1 MNTCERF
8 QKLIEEHLADEIS
21 AADREALDAHAA
33 SCAECRELL
42 TLHQKLAE
50 LGDEIPMPAESRFA
64 EMRESVLAVSGTRG
78 SDTQRAK
85 PRGFLVDLAHLWQ
98 SYPLPAGLATAA
110 VLILAVFLGRWSPR
124 SQSLETQLVGDASH
138 WVTTEGE
145 SLQDAWNS
153 PYSFRNVAV
162 RPTPQGRLSLSF
174 DASRHVEMQV
184 AQSSPL
190 AREVLLHAILEPTS
204 MGSRLSAM
212 NATTQMHDPRL
223 EQALLLTMLNDPDPT
238 ARINALSVVARYPYD
253 DAIQQA
259 YLQSLRQDPDV
270 ELRLQVLEQLARQG
284 VATQT
289 IRNAVADDDPYGS
302 LLLMRQATQTW

>member
-1 MNTCERF
+1 MNTCDRF

-33 SCAECRELL
+33 SCPECRELL
-42 TLHQKLAE
+42 VLHEKLVD
-50 LGDEIPMPAESRFA
+50 LGDEIPMPSEAQFG
-64 EMRESVLAVSGTRG
+64 EMRESVLAVSGARGRDTRA
-78 SDTQRAK
+78 SK

-110 VLILAVFLGRWSPR
+110 VLIFAVVLGRWSPR
-124 SQSLETQLVGDASH
+124 GQSLETQLVGDANH

-162 RPTPQGRLSLSF
+162 RPASGDQLSLSF

-184 AQSSPL
+184 AKNSPL
-190 AREVLLHAILEPTS
+190 AREVLLHAILEPSS

-212 NATTQMHDPRL
+212 NATTQIQDPRL

-238 ARINALSVVARYPYD
+238 ARINALEVVAQYPYD

-270 ELRLQVLEQLARQG
+270 ELRLKVLEQLARQG
-284 VATQT
+284 VATRT
-289 IRNAVADDDPYGS
+289 IRNAVAGNDPYGS
-302 LLLMRQATQTW
+302 MLLMRQATQVY